1 MQINTELQAILNAAY
16 QEAKQRG
23 HEYLTPEHVLYAA
36 THFEVARELLKA
48 CGASPD
54 GIRNEVDEHLKVH
67 VPTVAGGEPFQSIQ
81 FQHVIERAV
90 FHTEQAQKAEV
101 DIGDILVSIF
111 DEEESHGSYF
121 LRKSGVQRLRL
132 LEVIS
137 HGSLEESDL
146 EDDELSEDEDDDPA
160 PFAPGEDEGSA
171 RSERKKK
178 KDPLS
183 QFTRNLTAAAS
194 EGVLEPLVGR
204 EDILER
210 TIQVLCRRL
219 KNNPVHLGD
228 PGVGKTAITEGLAQ
242 RIFEGKVPRLLRDF
256 TIYSL
261 DMGALVAGTRYRGD
275 FEERL
280 KQVIKALEKQD
291 KVILFIDEIHTIV
304 GAGAVSGGSLD
315 ASNLLKPALVSGR
328 LRCIGSTTY
337 EEYKRYFEKDRALS
351 RRFQKIDVNEP
362 TEDEAYQ
369 ILLGL
374 RDKYEE
380 YHRVKFTDDAL
391 RQAVHLSALYINDR
405 HLPDKA
411 IDVIDE
417 CGAYTRMHAEPQD
430 ALETAEEIAE
440 SVAEDVAE
448 QTEDLAKEAAEDV
461 VEETA
466 EETAEEPE
474 IIEIDASLVEKVVAK
489 MAKIPVKSVSTSERD
504 RLKSLEADLMATVF
518 GQEQAIASVVQAV
531 KRSRAGFRHG
541 QKPVASFLFV
551 GPTGVGK
558 TELARQLSDTL
569 GVALHR
575 FDMSEYG
582 EKHTVSRLI
591 GSPPGYVGY
600 EDGALLTD
608 AVRKTPH
615 AVLLLDEI
623 EKAHP
628 DIFNILLQVM
638 DYATMTDN
646 TGKKADFR
654 NVILIMTSNAGAREI
669 GRPLIG
675 FGERQITSQAVSD
688 AVERV
693 FSPEFRNRLDKVVVF
708 NELGDQVVADIVR
721 KEIREFEDQLRE
733 REVSLEV
740 TEDCISWLA
749 RRGYSAEFGARN
761 IARLIEDKIK
771 SYFVDAVLFGDFQHG
786 GRAMID
792 VVEDDIVIRP
802 ADDSPS
808 FGDE

>member
-36 THFEVARELLKA
+36 THFEVAREVLKA

-90 FHTEQAQKAEV
+90 FHTEHAQKAEV

-137 HGSLEESDL
+137 HGATPESEL
-146 EDDELSEDEDDDPA
+146 GDDEFAEEDEDESAQFPNMEEVSPA
-160 PFAPGEDEGSA
+160 GAD
-171 RSERKKK
+171 RKKK

-183 QFTRNLTAAAS
+183 QFTRNLTAAAA

-242 RIFEGKVPRLLRDF
+242 RIFEAKVPKLLRDF

-261 DMGALVAGTRYRGD
+261 DMGSLVAGTRYRGD

-380 YHRVKFTDDAL
+380 YHRVRFTDDAL

-417 CGAYTRMHAEPQD
+417 CGAYTRMHAEPIELVEATQE
-430 ALETAEEIAE
+430 ATQESAEE
-440 SVAEDVAE
+440 V
-448 QTEDLAKEAAEDV
+448 TEDQEVTEEAA
-461 VEETA
+461 
-466 EETAEEPE
+466 

-708 NELGDQVVADIVR
+708 NELGDKVVADIVR
-721 KEIREFEDQLRE
+721 KEIREFEEQLRE
-733 REVSLEV
+733 REVSLDV
-740 TEDCISWLA
+740 TEDCIMWLA
-749 RRGYSAEFGARN
+749 QRGYSAEFGARN

-771 SYFVDAVLFGDFQHG
+771 SYFVDAVLFGEFQHG
-786 GRAMID
+786 GKARID
-792 VVEDDIVIRP
+792 IVEDDIVIRP

-808 FGDE
+808 FVSE

>member
-36 THFEVARELLKA
+36 THFEAARELLKA
-48 CGASPD
+48 CSASPD

-137 HGSLEESDL
+137 HGASEETGLEE
-146 EDDELSEDEDDDPA
+146 DELSEEDEDESAQFPHA
-160 PFAPGEDEGSA
+160 DEGSPA
-171 RSERKKK
+171 GQDRKKK

-210 TIQVLCRRL
+210 TVQVLCRRL

-337 EEYKRYFEKDRALS
+337 DEYKRHFEKDRALS

-374 RDKYEE
+374 REKYEE

-391 RQAVHLSALYINDR
+391 LQAVHLSALYINDR
-405 HLPDKA
+405 QLPDKA

-417 CGAYTRMHAEPQD
+417 CGAYTRMHAEPIEGGEPSENVTQ
-430 ALETAEEIAE
+430 AKAATAE
-440 SVAEDVAE
+440 
-448 QTEDLAKEAAEDV
+448 L
-461 VEETA
+461 
-466 EETAEEPE
+466 
-474 IIEIDASLVEKVVAK
+474 
-489 MAKIPVKSVSTSERD
+489 
-504 RLKSLEADLMATVF
+504 
-518 GQEQAIASVVQAV
+518 
-531 KRSRAGFRHG
+531 
-541 QKPVASFLFV
+541 
-551 GPTGVGK
+551 
-558 TELARQLSDTL
+558 LS
-569 GVALHR
+569 GN
-575 FDMSEYG
+575 G
-582 EKHTVSRLI
+582 
-591 GSPPGYVGY
+591 
-600 EDGALLTD
+600 
-608 AVRKTPH
+608 
-615 AVLLLDEI
+615 
-623 EKAHP
+623 
-628 DIFNILLQVM
+628 
-638 DYATMTDN
+638 TDN
-646 TGKKADFR
+646 
-654 NVILIMTSNAGAREI
+654 
-669 GRPLIG
+669 
-675 FGERQITSQAVSD
+675 IT
-688 AVERV
+688 EG
-693 FSPEFRNRLDKVVVF
+693 PE
-708 NELGDQVVADIVR
+708 
-721 KEIREFEDQLRE
+721 
-733 REVSLEV
+733 
-740 TEDCISWLA
+740 
-749 RRGYSAEFGARN
+749 SAEA
-761 IARLIEDKIK
+761 L
-771 SYFVDAVLFGDFQHG
+771 
-786 GRAMID
+786 
-792 VVEDDIVIRP
+792 
-802 ADDSPS
+802 
-808 FGDE
+808 

>member
-1 MQINTELQAILNAAY
+1 
-16 QEAKQRG
+16 
-23 HEYLTPEHVLYAA
+23 
-36 THFEVARELLKA
+36 
-48 CGASPD
+48 
-54 GIRNEVDEHLKVH
+54 
-67 VPTVAGGEPFQSIQ
+67 
-81 FQHVIERAV
+81 
-90 FHTEQAQKAEV
+90 
-101 DIGDILVSIF
+101 
-111 DEEESHGSYF
+111 
-121 LRKSGVQRLRL
+121 
-132 LEVIS
+132 
-137 HGSLEESDL
+137 
-146 EDDELSEDEDDDPA
+146 
-160 PFAPGEDEGSA
+160 
-171 RSERKKK
+171 
-178 KDPLS
+178 
-183 QFTRNLTAAAS
+183 
-194 EGVLEPLVGR
+194 
-204 EDILER
+204 
-210 TIQVLCRRL
+210 
-219 KNNPVHLGD
+219 
-228 PGVGKTAITEGLAQ
+228 
-242 RIFEGKVPRLLRDF
+242 
-256 TIYSL
+256 
-261 DMGALVAGTRYRGD
+261 
-275 FEERL
+275 
-280 KQVIKALEKQD
+280 
-291 KVILFIDEIHTIV
+291 
-304 GAGAVSGGSLD
+304 
-315 ASNLLKPALVSGR
+315 
-328 LRCIGSTTY
+328 
-337 EEYKRYFEKDRALS
+337 
-351 RRFQKIDVNEP
+351 
-362 TEDEAYQ
+362 
-369 ILLGL
+369 
-374 RDKYEE
+374 
-380 YHRVKFTDDAL
+380 
-391 RQAVHLSALYINDR
+391 LYINDR

-430 ALETAEEIAE
+430 FLDA
-440 SVAEDVAE
+440 
-448 QTEDLAKEAAEDV
+448 

-466 EETAEEPE
+466 EVVAEELSPAESADEKAEESAAESAAESAEEPE

-740 TEDCISWLA
+740 TEDCIAWLA

-786 GRAMID
+786 GRAILD

-802 ADDSPS
+802 AENSPS
-808 FGDE
+808 LGDE